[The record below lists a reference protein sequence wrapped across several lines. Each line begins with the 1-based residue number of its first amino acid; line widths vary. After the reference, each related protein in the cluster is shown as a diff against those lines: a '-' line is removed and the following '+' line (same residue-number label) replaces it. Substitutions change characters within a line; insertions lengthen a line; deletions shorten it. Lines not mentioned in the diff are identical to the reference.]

1 MRNRIWTLLLAF
13 VLVLGSTLLSGCAPQ
28 QTNNQNPPDS
38 PQVSQITAQVEP
50 QPSPGPE
57 NATPVTVE
65 FWHVHSETFGGP
77 AIRQI
82 VENFN
87 IENPD
92 IKVIPRFHPGMYLG
106 LTQSLHAALAAN
118 APPELTQLGNNWVEY
133 GAANFPHITIE
144 DILDNEGRELLNS
157 LPEPIIALGQRNGI
171 QVAMPWSLSNPV
183 VFYNADMFAQAGL
196 DPANPPQT
204 WTQIREASIAI
215 KEKTGNYGLYIQ
227 EPGDFWAQQALIE
240 SNGAQLLMK
249 TGNDWITGIDSV
261 ESIEAFQ
268 LYADMV
274 LTDQTAIHA
283 PWEQGVNAFIGGKI
297 GMVITTIARRNHI
310 EGSAN
315 FNLAAAPFPSFD
327 DKQTRLPAGGNVLM
341 ITANETDRQ
350 QAAWKF
356 IKYLHEAEPTTLW
369 IKGTGYVP
377 LISDIAK
384 DPNFLKPFMD
394 ENPIMSVAMDQVGN
408 TVPWVNF
415 PGANA
420 MRIEQ
425 ILIDTRA
432 AILTGQKEVAD
443 ALREAAQSINELL
456 P

>member
-1 MRNRIWTLLLAF
+1 MKKRIWI
-13 VLVLGSTLLSGCAPQ
+13 VLVVYVLALTGMLLVGCAPQ
-28 QTNNQNPPDS
+28 Q
-38 PQVSQITAQVEP
+38 QVA
-50 QPSPGPE
+50 QPSPDE
-57 NATPVTVE
+57 NQEPQTKAQDAIAPQNIAPITVE

-87 IENPD
+87 RENPD

-133 GAANFPHITIE
+133 GGANFPHLPIE
-144 DILDNEGRELLNS
+144 DILDEEGRELLRM
-157 LPEPIIALGQRNGI
+157 LPPPIVELGRRNGI

-183 VFYNADMFAQAGL
+183 LFYNKDLFAEAGL

-204 WTQIREASIAI
+204 WEEVREAARVI
-215 KEKTGNYGLYIQ
+215 KERTGNFGLYIQ
-227 EPGDFWAQQALIE
+227 EPGDFWAQQAMIE
-240 SNGAQLLMK
+240 SNGALLLSK
-249 TGNDWITGIDSV
+249 TGNDWITGIDSDG
-261 ESIEAFQ
+261 SIEAFQ

-274 LTDQTAIHA
+274 LSDETALHA
-283 PWEQGVNAFIGGKI
+283 PWEQGVNAFIGGRI
-297 GMVITTIARRNHI
+297 AMLITTIARRNHI
-310 EGSAN
+310 EGAAT
-315 FNLAAAPFPSFD
+315 FNLTAAPFPSFG
-327 DKQTRLPAGGNVLM
+327 DKPRRLPAGGNVLI
-341 ITANETDRQ
+341 ITANEAQRQ
-350 QAAWKF
+350 QAAWRF
-356 IKYLHEAEPTTLW
+356 IKYLHLAEPTTLW

-377 LISDIAK
+377 LLTDIAEST
-384 DPNFLKPFMD
+384 DYLKPFMD
-394 ENPIMSVAMDQVGN
+394 ENPMMQVAIGQVEY

-432 AILTGQKEVAD
+432 AILTGQKEPAV
-443 ALREAAQSINELL
+443 ALREAAVSINELL